1 MGGCP
6 VRAGCD
12 RELWL
17 GYEGFLRFVALLRG
31 VLLVR
36 MIRVGTECPP
46 YGYRRQRDHT
56 KPGYVACPVG
66 WAGPR

>member
-46 YGYRRQRDHT
+46 
-56 KPGYVACPVG
+56 C
-66 WAGPR
+66 

>member
-17 GYEGFLRFVALLRG
+17 GWGTLLALLR
-31 VLLVR
+31 VQLLVR
-36 MIRVGTECPP
+36 MVRVGTGCPP
-46 YGYRRQRDHT
+46 YVHRRQRDHT
-56 KPGYVACPVG
+56 KPGYAACPVG